1 MRLKLKETGSEL
13 DFATYVE
20 EMDMLE
26 IVDEISFMLDK

>member
-13 DFATYVE
+13 DVATFAE